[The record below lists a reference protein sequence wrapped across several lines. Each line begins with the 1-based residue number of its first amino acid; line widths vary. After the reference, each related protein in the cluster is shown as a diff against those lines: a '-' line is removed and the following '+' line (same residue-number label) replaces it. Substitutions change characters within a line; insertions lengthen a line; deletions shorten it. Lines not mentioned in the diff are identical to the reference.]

1 MALSSEDLLQVENYL
16 SSKGIH
22 CDDAGTT
29 VDTADKVLAINASKA
44 GKYYT
49 ILQLIEKA
57 IDSGKATFYTETEVD
72 EKVETIN
79 SNITS
84 EKTARESADT
94 TLQSSINSEKTA
106 RESADTTLQSTKLNT
121 ADLLDKVYP
130 VGSIYMSMKTTSPA
144 SFIGGT
150 WQRLASRFL
159 YGGSELKEYTTADQ
173 DGASSVTLTTANMP
187 AHTHTRGTMDITGSV
202 KYIMTDAE
210 SSQYTCSG
218 AFSTI
223 GAPRSRSWTGTS
235 GNELRGFSFNA
246 SNNWSGATSSVG
258 SGTAFDILPPY
269 QLVNIWYRTA

>member
-1 MALSSEDLLQVENYL
+1 MALSNDELLQVENYL

-29 VDTADKVLAINASKA
+29 VDTADKVLAINSSKA

-57 IDSGKATFYTETEVD
+57 IDSGKATFYTESEID
-72 EKVETIN
+72 GKVETIN
-79 SNITS
+79 SSISS
-84 EKTARESADT
+84 EASTRASEDASLSSDISSEATARENADA
-94 TLQSSINSEKTA
+94 L
-106 RESADTTLQSTKLNT
+106 KLNT

-130 VGSIYMSMKTTSPA
+130 VGSIYMSLNSVSPA

-173 DGASSVTLTTANMP
+173 NGASSVTLTTANMP

-202 KYIMTDAE
+202 KYILTDRE

-223 GAPRSRSWTGTS
+223 DAPRARSWSGTTGD
-235 GNELRGFSFNA
+235 ELRGFSFKA
-246 SNNWSGATSSVG
+246 SDNWSGATSSVG
-258 SGTAFDILPPY
+258 SGAAFSILPPY

>member
-130 VGSIYMSMKTTSPA
+130 VGSIYMSLNSVSPA

-173 DGASSVTLTTANMP
+173 DGIATHSHDITVNGHTLTVSEMPSHHHAQYVLANSGTGIWDTRHDYNADEKALDTYYQCETGSTGGNGSHSHTASSAS
-187 AHTHTRGTMDITGSV
+187 A
-202 KYIMTDAE
+202 
-210 SSQYTCSG
+210 SS
-218 AFSTI
+218 
-223 GAPRSRSWTGTS
+223 
-235 GNELRGFSFNA
+235 
-246 SNNWSGATSSVG
+246 
-258 SGTAFDILPPY
+258 LPPY
-269 QLVNIWYRTA
+269 QLVNMWYRTT